1 LYNFIGYDS
10 IKQTTKGYNMKTITK
25 NGWWSVSFD
34 FNGEVS
40 DDTLN
45 HIADC
50 IKKGFTQGEIIEELE
65 VEEVA
70 K

>member
-1 LYNFIGYDS
+1 
-10 IKQTTKGYNMKTITK
+10 MKTIKK

-34 FNGEVS
+34 FEGAVS

-50 IKKGFTQGEIIEELE
+50 IKKGLTQGEIIEELE
-65 VEEVA
+65 CEEVA
-70 K
+70 

>member
-1 LYNFIGYDS
+1 MKIGTMKKS
-10 IKQTTKGYNMKTITK
+10 QKLRRLLNMKTITK

-34 FNGEVS
+34 FDGEVS

-70 K
+70 

>member
-1 LYNFIGYDS
+1 
-10 IKQTTKGYNMKTITK
+10 MKTITK

-34 FNGEVS
+34 FDGKVS

-65 VEEVA
+65 VKEVA
-70 K
+70 

>member
-1 LYNFIGYDS
+1 
-10 IKQTTKGYNMKTITK
+10 MKTITK
-25 NGWWSVSFD
+25 NGWWSISFD
-34 FNGEVS
+34 FDGEVS

-70 K
+70 